1 MEDINKEIEDFLKK
15 RPNTIYSLRTISRN
29 VGIKKRKVLYYVN
42 NNKDIIKCDSYDVGS
57 SKRGLQLYKML

>member
-29 VGIKKRKVLYYVN
+29 VGIKKRKVLYFIN
-42 NNKDIIKCDSYDVGS
+42 NNKYIIKCDSYDVGS
-57 SKRGLQLYKML
+57 SKRGLKLYKML

>member
-1 MEDINKEIEDFLKK
+1 MEDINKEIEIFLKK

-29 VGIKKRKVLYYVN
+29 VGIKKRKLLYYVN

-57 SKRGLQLYKML
+57 GKRGLQLYKML

>member
-1 MEDINKEIEDFLKK
+1 MEDINKIIEDFLKK

-29 VGIKKRKVLYYVN
+29 VGIKRRKLLYYIN

-57 SKRGLQLYKML
+57 SKRYLQLYKML

>member
-1 MEDINKEIEDFLKK
+1 MEDINKKIEDFLKK

-29 VGIKKRKVLYYVN
+29 VGIKKRKVFYYIN

-57 SKRGLQLYKML
+57 SKRNLQLYKML